1 MKRFFEFAIII
12 IPVSILFTS
21 GVPENNSGA
30 IRPVRQ
36 TISGFHDSIKL
47 KSLIEV
53 DSFRLAI
60 LPPAAGVQFY
70 RNQLVF
76 LSASKNEMKMSPEQI
91 SFGTVEAYTA
101 PIEDTTLGRHEIFSP
116 SSSFTF
122 PSEAITFSSD
132 YDTVY
137 YSKIPKKGSREKIFR
152 AKFIK
157 NNKGETTLLTDSVA
171 LDFCNDNYTYS
182 HPALSADGKMMVF
195 SSDRIGSVGGM
206 DLYISRRSG
215 SKWSSPEN
223 LGKEINTSGNEFFSF
238 LDTENNL
245 YFSSDRLPGYGGYD
259 IFTCKFNGSGWNK
272 PINLS
277 DRINSTNDDIAFTIN
292 KLDGKT
298 AFFTRREISGKQAMQ
313 LFRVTLNKEATDVKT
328 LTLAFVFNGK
338 PVFGANFLA
347 AAVDTAGKKR
357 EPEPAIAKPAVSVKK
372 EAANVSETRPGQ
384 KKISENKTA
393 VRPVAKE
400 KNAVVKSETPKLA
413 VAPPKEKKT
422 EEKSEITKPVSSSP
436 ADKKSDVIYRV
447 QILTSS
453 KPGKNKEILVN
464 GKTYSVFEY
473 YYRGAY
479 RSTIGEFRT
488 LAPAAEMQKLCRQ
501 SGYPQAFVAAFV
513 NNTRSNDPELF
524 K

>member
-1 MKRFFEFAIII
+1 MKRSFELTFIILLASI
-12 IPVSILFTS
+12 AVTSGIPVSS
-21 GVPENNSGA
+21 GVIKP
-30 IRPVRQ
+30 IRQ
-36 TISGFHDSIKL
+36 TLSTFHDSINF

-76 LSASKNEMKMSPEQI
+76 LSASKNEKKMSPGQI

-101 PIEDTTLGRHEIFSP
+101 PIEDTTLGRHKIFSP
-116 SSSFTF
+116 SSSFTY
-122 PSEAITFSSD
+122 PSEAMTFSSD

-137 YSKIPKKGSREKIFR
+137 YSKIPKKGNREKIFR
-152 AKFIK
+152 ARFIK
-157 NNKGETTLLTDSVA
+157 NNKGETSLLTDSIA

-182 HPALSADGKMMVF
+182 HPALSPDGQMMIF
-195 SSDRIGSVGGM
+195 SSDRVGSVGGM

-215 SKWSSPEN
+215 SKWSPPEN

-238 LDTENNL
+238 LDAENNL
-245 YFSSDRLPGYGGYD
+245 YFSSDGLPGYGGYD

-277 DRINSTNDDIAFTIN
+277 DRINSAIDDIAFTIN

-298 AFFTRREISGKQAMQ
+298 AFFTRREISGKREMQ
-313 LFRVTLNKEATDVKT
+313 LFRVTLNKEAADLNTP
-328 LTLAFVFNGK
+328 TLAFVFNGK
-338 PVFGANFLA
+338 PVIGENLLA
-347 AAVDTAGKKR
+347 LVDTSGKKR
-357 EPEPAIAKPAVSVKK
+357 EPEQAIVKPSAGPVKK
-372 EAANVSETRPGQ
+372 EAARVSEPVAGK

-393 VRPVAKE
+393 VRPVSKE
-400 KNAVVKSETPKLA
+400 KNAVVKSEITKPA
-413 VAPPKEKKT
+413 AAPGKEKKT
-422 EEKSEITKPVSSSP
+422 EEKSVETKPVITSP
-436 ADKKSDVIYRV
+436 ADKKSGLIYRV
-447 QILTSS
+447 QILTSD
-453 KPGKNKEILVN
+453 KPGKYKEILLN

-488 LAPAAEMQKLCRQ
+488 LAPAAEMQKLCRKA
-501 SGYPQAFVAAFV
+501 GYPQAFVAAFV
-513 NNTRSNDPELF
+513 NNSRSNDPELF